1 MNPIVLAV
9 AVLTVLGLAGSIIL
23 VLASKFMAVYEDP
36 RIAEVTACLAG
47 ANCGG
52 CGYAGCAD
60 YAKAIVE
67 DGAPTFKCAPGGDKA
82 ADAINAIMGAEATD
96 RPSLRAV
103 VLCNGG
109 ENCGVRFTYQGVQT
123 CAAAAAV
130 AGGPSACAYGCLGL
144 GDCTRACMFDAIHVV
159 NGVALVDRAKCTGC
173 TACVTACPRHVI
185 DMKPIAPQPVVKC
198 SNIERGAA
206 VNQAC
211 KVGCIA
217 CGLCVKNCP
226 QQAIF
231 LKNNVAVIDYTKCN
245 GCGTCVTK
253 CPKKAIHW
261 VEGKPAAIDAPGPAP
276 EVR

>member
-1 MNPIVLAV
+1 MNPIILAV
-9 AVLTVLGLAGSIIL
+9 AVLAVLGLVGSIIL

-67 DGAPTFKCAPGGDKA
+67 DGAPTFKCAPGGDKTD
-82 ADAINAIMGAEATD
+82 DAINEIMGAESSD

-109 ENCGVRFTYQGVQT
+109 ENCQQRFTYQGVQT

-144 GDCTRACMFDAIHVV
+144 GDCTRACQFDAIHVV

-173 TACVTACPRHVI
+173 TACVSACPRHVI

-198 SNIERGAA
+198 SNTERGAA
-206 VNQAC
+206 VNKTC

-261 VEGKPAAIDAPGPAP
+261 VEGKPAAIDAPVPAP

>member
-1 MNPIVLAV
+1 MNPIILAV
-9 AVLTVLGLAGSIIL
+9 AVLAVLGLAGSIIL

-67 DGAPTFKCAPGGDKA
+67 DGAPTFKCAPGGDKT
-82 ADAINAIMGAEATD
+82 ADAINEIMGAESSD

-109 ENCGVRFTYQGVQT
+109 ENCQQRFTYQGVQT

-206 VNQAC
+206 VNQTC
-211 KVGCIA
+211 KAGCIA

-253 CPKKAIHW
+253 CPKKAIQW
-261 VEGKPAAIDAPGPAP
+261 IEGKPASIDAPVPAP

>member
-1 MNPIVLAV
+1 MNPIILAV
-9 AVLTVLGLAGSIIL
+9 AVLAVLGLAGSIIL

-67 DGAPTFKCAPGGDKA
+67 DGAPTFKCAPGGDKT
-82 ADAINAIMGAEATD
+82 ADAINEIMGAESSD

-109 ENCGVRFTYQGVQT
+109 ENCQQRFTYQGVQT

-261 VEGKPAAIDAPGPAP
+261 VEGKPAAIDAPVPAP